1 MQSDVSFERRFR
13 YQEMAIAR
21 LMCEARLL
29 RDENAQLLAQLE
41 QAGAPG
47 PAGAKVDRLEATLP
61 AGPSGPATARAALTR
76 WLTGQVPGEVL
87 SDARVL
93 ASELVATAAVPPI
106 CPRRPRCGSPSRSAT
121 TRCALTCAIPAVR
134 GRSALAARWR
144 PWPAARRGARQALGG
159 RRRRWD
165 PSVVRGRRGVRPTR
179 PCSGRRA
186 SALADTSSRCCFCAR
201 STSALEASYAPGWQ

>member
-93 ASELVATAAVPPI
+93 ASELVANSSGAADLPETASLRLAVEVRDDALRVDV
-106 CPRRPRCGSPSRSAT
+106 RRPGGSRPGAPSP
-121 TRCALTCAIPAVR
+121 LGGGV
-134 GRSALAARWR
+134 GLQLVEALANRWGADDVGGTHL
-144 PWPAARRGARQALGG
+144 WFEVDPA
-159 RRRRWD
+159 
-165 PSVVRGRRGVRPTR
+165 
-179 PCSGRRA
+179 
-186 SALADTSSRCCFCAR
+186 
-201 STSALEASYAPGWQ
+201 

>member
-21 LMCEARLL
+21 LMCEAQLL

-47 PAGAKVDRLEATLP
+47 PARAKVDRLEATLP

-93 ASELVATAAVPPI
+93 ASELVANSSGATDLPETASLRLAVEVRDDALRVDVRHPSGS
-106 CPRRPRCGSPSRSAT
+106 RPGARTPLGGGPG
-121 TRCALTCAIPAVR
+121 LQVVE
-134 GRSALAARWR
+134 ALAKRWGVDDVGGTHL
-144 PWPAARRGARQALGG
+144 WFEVDAA
-159 RRRRWD
+159 
-165 PSVVRGRRGVRPTR
+165 
-179 PCSGRRA
+179 
-186 SALADTSSRCCFCAR
+186 
-201 STSALEASYAPGWQ
+201 